1 MLGRRKLRVSGEPR
15 EPREPEGRVTNP
27 PAAIVAG
34 SRRNHYRVRCA
45 APTGENQVDALTVLL
60 HRRSEATLGEP
71 APDGEVLANI
81 QRAALTAADH
91 ATLRPWRFLVIR
103 GAARERL
110 GELFVRGREA
120 VEGELS
126 ARERERTQGR
136 PLRAPLVIVAIG
148 APRQDAKVPEIE
160 QLLSAG
166 AAVQNLLN
174 AAYAQGVGA
183 IWRTGGFAYD
193 PVVKAG
199 LGLGAGEHILGFLYL
214 GTVIAPRPPRPPL
227 DPGDFFREWTS

>member
-1 MLGRRKLRVSGEPR
+1 M
-15 EPREPEGRVTNP
+15 
-27 PAAIVAG
+27 
-34 SRRNHYRVRCA
+34 
-45 APTGENQVDALTVLL
+45 DALTALL
-60 HRRSEATLGEP
+60 RRRSEAALGEP
-71 APDGEVLANI
+71 APDGEVLTNI
-81 QRAALTAADH
+81 QRAALAAADH

-103 GAARERL
+103 GAARHRL

-126 ARERERTQGR
+126 AKERERTLAR
-136 PLRAPLVIVAIG
+136 PLRAPLLIVVIG
-148 APRQDAKVPEIE
+148 APRTDAKVPEIE

-166 AAVQNLLN
+166 AAAQNLLN

-199 LGLGAGEHILGFLYL
+199 LGLRPDEHIVGFLYL
-214 GTVIAPRPPRPPL
+214 GTVVEKRPPRPPL
-227 DPGDFFREWTS
+227 DPADFFREWAGGAAAVCPSDAAWVE

>member
-45 APTGENQVDALTVLL
+45 APTGENQVDALTALL

-103 GAARERL
+103 GTARERL

-214 GTVIAPRPPRPPL
+214 GTVIAPRPPRPTL

>member
-45 APTGENQVDALTVLL
+45 APTGENQVDALTALL

-103 GAARERL
+103 GTARERL